1 MAQINLLPWREELR
15 QEKKKEFLTH
25 LASVCILTALVGYAW
40 ISSVNNAIASQ
51 NSRNNML
58 DSEIKVLAKQVEE
71 IKNLKKERQALLDRM
86 NVIQDLE
93 GKRSIIVHYF
103 DEFAKAVPDGV
114 YITEIERKG
123 DIFSVVGVSE
133 SNNRLSS
140 FMRELDDSDWFSNTN
155 LLSTSSSPS
164 IGEQARVFSLDLK
177 AVLPK
182 TSEESDG

>member
-25 LASVCILTALVGYAW
+25 LAGVCILALLIGYVW
-40 ISSVNNAIASQ
+40 VNSVDNAIASQ
-51 NSRNNML
+51 NSRNNIL
-58 DSEIKVLAKQVEE
+58 QSEIDILAKQVEE
-71 IKNLKKERQALLDRM
+71 IKNLKKERQELLDRM

-114 YITEIERKG
+114 HITEVERKG
-123 DIFSVVGVSE
+123 DVFSVVGVSD
-133 SNNRLSS
+133 SNNRLSA
-140 FMRELDDSDWFSNTN
+140 FMRQLDDSDWFSNTN
-155 LLSTSSSPS
+155 LLSTSSSPN

-177 AVLPK
+177 AVLPE
-182 TSEESDG
+182 TSEETDG